1 MSCQTSYPKH
11 TKKLNDSIPIM
22 VKNEINTIV
31 NKPLT
36 QQELKS
42 KEEAI
47 KALLKNNKR
56 RK

>member
-1 MSCQTSYPKH
+1 MSCQQRYPKTPKH

-36 QQELKS
+36 QLELKS

-47 KALLKNNKR
+47 KALLKKQ
-56 RK
+56 